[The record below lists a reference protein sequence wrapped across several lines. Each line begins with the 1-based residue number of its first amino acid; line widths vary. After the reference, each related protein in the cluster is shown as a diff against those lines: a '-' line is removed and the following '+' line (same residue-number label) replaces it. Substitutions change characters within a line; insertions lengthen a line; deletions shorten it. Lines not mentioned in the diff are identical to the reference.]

1 MDTADQKEIVM
12 TPRRLLPGL
21 VLATVLLAACQQGG
35 EEVATETEEDES
47 PAIPVETALP
57 TRGDIYAVY
66 SGTAPIE
73 AFADATVIAKVGGEV
88 REVLAEEGDDV
99 RSGQVLARLDGDR
112 LRLETEQA
120 EANLRKLQRDYQRNV
135 DLKGKGLISEGDF
148 EKIRYE
154 MEALQATFD
163 LAKLELGYTEIRAP
177 IDGVISERFIKIGNT
192 IDINEQTF
200 KVTSLE
206 PLISYLHVPEREYRR
221 IESGQKAIIAVDA
234 LSGSKFEAVVAR
246 ISPIVDPETGTF
258 KISIEVSD
266 DSRRLKPG
274 MFGRIDIVFDMHA
287 NALQVP
293 RSAIVE
299 NAGQTSIFVVSEDV
313 VERRIISTG
322 YAESGQIEVLQGL
335 DDMDE
340 IVVVGQTSLKNGS
353 RISVINAPAATTSA
367 ADNDSSPE

>member
-21 VLATVLLAACQQGG
+21 VLATALLASCQQGG
-35 EEVATETEEDES
+35 EEGTTETDEDES

-99 RSGQVLARLDGDR
+99 LSGQVLARLDGDR
-112 LRLETEQA
+112 LRLEMEQA
-120 EANLRKLQRDYQRNV
+120 EANLKKLQRDYQRNV

-163 LAKLELGYTEIRAP
+163 LAKLELDYTEIRAP
-177 IDGVISERFIKIGNT
+177 INGVISERFIKIGNT

-234 LSGSKFEAVVAR
+234 LSGSNFEAVVAR

-274 MFGRIDIVFDMHA
+274 MFGRIDIVLDMHA

-299 NAGQTSIFVVSEDV
+299 NAGQNSIFVVSEDV

-340 IVVVGQTSLKNGS
+340 IVVVGQTSLKDGS

>member
-1 MDTADQKEIVM
+1 M

-21 VLATVLLAACQQGG
+21 VLAAVLLASCQQGSD
-35 EEVATETEEDES
+35 EVVAETEEDES

-73 AFADATVIAKVGGEV
+73 AFADATVIAKVGGEI

-112 LRLETEQA
+112 LRLEKEQA

-135 DLKGKGLISEGDF
+135 DLKGKGLVSEGDF

-163 LAKLELGYTEIRAP
+163 LAELELGYTEIRAP
-177 IDGVISERFIKIGNT
+177 IDGVVSERFIKVGNT
-192 IDINEQTF
+192 IDVNEQTF

-221 IESGQKAIIAVDA
+221 IEPGQKVIIDVDA
-234 LSGSKFEAVVAR
+234 LSGASFEAVVAR

-266 DSRRLKPG
+266 ASRRLKPG
-274 MFGRIDIVFDMHA
+274 MFGRIGIVFDMHA
-287 NALQVP
+287 NALQIP

-299 NAGQTSIFVVSEDV
+299 SAGQSSVFIVSEDI
-313 VERRIISTG
+313 VERRLISTG

-340 IVVVGQTSLKNGS
+340 IVVVGQTSLKDGS
-353 RISVINAPAATTSA
+353 KISVINAPATTTST
-367 ADNDSSPE
+367 ADNESLPE

>member
-12 TPRRLLPGL
+12 TPRRLLPEL
-21 VLATVLLAACQQGG
+21 VLATVLLASCQQGG

-66 SGTAPIE
+66 SGTAAIE

-88 REVLAEEGDDV
+88 REVFVEEGDDV
-99 RSGQVLARLDGDR
+99 HSGQVLARLDGDR
-112 LRLETEQA
+112 LRLEMEQA

-163 LAKLELGYTEIRAP
+163 LATLELGYTEVRAP

-221 IESGQKAIIAVDA
+221 IEPGQKAIIAVDA
-234 LSGSKFEAVVAR
+234 LSGSNFEAVVAR

-322 YAESGQIEVLQGL
+322 YAESGHIEVLQGL
-335 DDMDE
+335 DDMEE
-340 IVVVGQTSLKNGS
+340 IVVIGQTSLKDGS

-367 ADNDSSPE
+367 ADTESSPE

>member
-1 MDTADQKEIVM
+1 MDTVDQKEIVM

-21 VLATVLLAACQQGG
+21 VLATALLASCQQGG
-35 EEVATETEEDES
+35 EEVTTETDEDES

-112 LRLETEQA
+112 LRLEMEQA
-120 EANLRKLQRDYQRNV
+120 EANLKKLQRDYQRNV

-163 LAKLELGYTEIRAP
+163 LAKLELDYTEIRAP
-177 IDGVISERFIKIGNT
+177 INGVISERFIKIGNT

-234 LSGSKFEAVVAR
+234 LSGSNFEAVVAR

-299 NAGQTSIFVVSEDV
+299 NAGQNSLFVVSEDV

>member
-1 MDTADQKEIVM
+1 MDTADKKEIVM
-12 TPRRLLPGL
+12 TPSRLWPGF
-21 VLATVLLAACQQGG
+21 VLAMVLLASCQQGG
-35 EEVATETEEDES
+35 EEAVTETEEDES

-112 LRLETEQA
+112 LRLEMEQA

-221 IESGQKAIIAVDA
+221 IEPGQKAMIVVDA
-234 LSGSKFEAVVAR
+234 LSDSNFDAIVAR

-266 DSRRLKPG
+266 ESRRLKPG

-299 NAGQTSIFVVSEDV
+299 HAGQSTLFVVNEDV

-335 DDMDE
+335 DDMEE
-340 IVVVGQTSLKNGS
+340 IVVIGQTSLKDGS
-353 RISVINAPAATTSA
+353 KISVINAPATTTSA
-367 ADNDSSPE
+367 ADNESPPE

>member
-1 MDTADQKEIVM
+1 M

-21 VLATVLLAACQQGG
+21 VLATVMLASCQQGD
-35 EEVATETEEDES
+35 EEVAAESADDES

-88 REVLAEEGDDV
+88 REIFVEEGADV
-99 RSGQVLARLDGDR
+99 RSGQILARLDGDR
-112 LRLETEQA
+112 LRLEKQQA
-120 EANLRKLQRDYQRNV
+120 EANLRKLQRDHQRNV
-135 DLKGKGLISEGDF
+135 DLKDKGLISEGDF

-154 MEALQATFD
+154 MEALQATYD
-163 LAKLELGYTEIRAP
+163 LATLELGYTEIRAP
-177 IDGVISERFIKIGNT
+177 IDGVISERFIKVGNT

-221 IESGQKAIIAVDA
+221 IEPGQKAIIEVDA
-234 LSGSKFEAVVAR
+234 LSGASFEAVVVR

-266 DSRRLKPG
+266 GSRRLKPG
-274 MFGRIDIVFDMHA
+274 MFGRIGIVFDMRA
-287 NALQVP
+287 NALQIP

-299 NAGQTSIFVVSEDV
+299 NAGQSSVFVVSEDV
-313 VERRIISTG
+313 VERRLISTG
-322 YAESGQIEVLQGL
+322 YAESGRIEVLQGL
-335 DDMDE
+335 DDIDE
-340 IVVVGQTSLKNGS
+340 IVVVGQTSLKDGS
-353 RISVINAPAATTSA
+353 KISVINAPVTTTSA
-367 ADNDSSPE
+367 ADNESSPE